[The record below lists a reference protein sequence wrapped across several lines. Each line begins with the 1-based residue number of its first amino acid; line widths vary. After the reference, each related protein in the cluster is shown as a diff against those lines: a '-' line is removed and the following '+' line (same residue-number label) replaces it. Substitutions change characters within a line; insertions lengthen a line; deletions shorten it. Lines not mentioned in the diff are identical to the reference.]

1 MMSQYTT
8 PNLTIGASDGTS
20 YAYRRYGKAGAAPV
34 VFFQLKVCWASM
46 LSRSIKMP

>member
-8 PNLTIGASDGTS
+8 SNLTIGASDGPP
-20 YAYRRYGKAGAAPV
+20 YRCGKAGTVPV

-46 LSRSIKMP
+46 R